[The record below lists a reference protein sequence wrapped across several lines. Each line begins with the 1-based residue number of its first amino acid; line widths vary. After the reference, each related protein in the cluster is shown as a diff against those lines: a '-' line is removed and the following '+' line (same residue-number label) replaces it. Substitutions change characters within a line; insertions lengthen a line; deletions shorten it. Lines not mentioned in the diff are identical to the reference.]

1 MKHQE
6 LLDKAEAILTEDGS
20 QGEQPAKALLA
31 ELVTT
36 VKKLEAKNEKAKKK
50 QEKDNRPERT
60 IETMFRV
67 TATNSQRLSDQA
79 DAKANI
85 MIQVNSIIITGLF
98 IFQDQDSNSNLDF
111 PMATLLAV
119 NVLTIVFATL
129 ATRPQI
135 PKGTF
140 TQAEIEEH
148 KADLLFFGNFYK
160 MNFKEYAAGMFH
172 IMNEKNYLHTT
183 LLLDIYN
190 QGLVL
195 GRKYRML
202 TFAYNVFMYGL
213 ILSVLTFFVVI
224 NPNILH

>member
-1 MKHQE
+1 MKHQVLIE
-6 LLDKAEAILTEDGS
+6 KAEAFLATENAREEHPS
-20 QGEQPAKALLA
+20 NPILA
-31 ELVTT
+31 ELVDT
-36 VKKLEAKNEKAKKK
+36 VKKLSEKNEKSK
-50 QEKDNRPERT
+50 QKEEKSKLPERT

-98 IFQDQDSNSNLDF
+98 IFKDKGGSSDLDL

-119 NVLTIVFATL
+119 NILTIIFATL

-140 TQAEIEEH
+140 TQREIDEN
-148 KADLLFFGNFYK
+148 KADLLFFGNFFK
-160 MNFKEYAAGMFH
+160 MPFPDYAAGMFK
-172 IMNEKNYLHTT
+172 IMNEKTNLHTT

-195 GRKYRML
+195 GRKYKML
-202 TFAYNVFMYGL
+202 TFAYNVFMFGL
-213 ILSVLTFFVVI
+213 ILAVLTFFIAI
-224 NPNILH
+224 NPNFLH